1 MAEPDNL
8 VLEILKEIRSKI
20 DAVDR
25 KLDAKIDGLERKM
38 DSRFTALEDRVDV
51 LEIKLD
57 GLTHALVSGFGAI
70 VHDLK
75 DLNKRVTLL
84 EAERA

>member
-8 VLEILKEIRSKI
+8 VLEILRELRE
-20 DAVDR
+20 AVKRVDS
-25 KLDAKIDGLERKM
+25 KIDGLERKM
-38 DSRFTALEDRVDV
+38 DIRFTALEDRVDV

>member
-8 VLEILKEIRSKI
+8 VLEILKELRETVKRLAS
-20 DAVDR
+20 
-25 KLDAKIDGLERKM
+25 KIDGLERKM
-38 DSRFTALEDRVDV
+38 DSRFTVLGDRVDR
-51 LEIKLD
+51 LKIKLD

-70 VHDLK
+70 VLDLK

-84 EAERA
+84 KAERA

>member
-8 VLEILKEIRSKI
+8 VLEILREPVKRLDSKI
-20 DAVDR
+20 DG
-25 KLDAKIDGLERKM
+25 IERKM

-51 LEIKLD
+51 LKIKLD

-70 VHDLK
+70 VHGLK

>member
-8 VLEILKEIRSKI
+8 VLEILKELRE
-20 DAVDR
+20 AVKRVDS
-25 KLDAKIDGLERKM
+25 KIDGLECKM
-38 DSRFTALEDRVDV
+38 DSRFTVLGDRVDV
-51 LEIKLD
+51 LKIKLD

-70 VHDLK
+70 VLDLK